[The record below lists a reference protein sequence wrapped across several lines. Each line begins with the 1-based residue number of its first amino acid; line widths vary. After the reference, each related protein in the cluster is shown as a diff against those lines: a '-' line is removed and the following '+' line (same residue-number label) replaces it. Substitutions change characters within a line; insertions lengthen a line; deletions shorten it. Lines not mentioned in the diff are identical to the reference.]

1 MFNRI
6 KIIAFWLFQMVFLF
20 VVFFYAFQMNMLKN
34 QYDTYVTQSA
44 NDQNMLALL
53 NGYLP
58 VAMMF
63 TAGVFIAI
71 SLLLTIISNYSITK
85 GFKKLGVL
93 LLLCSTFFLAFLS
106 YADYKDSVYTEQA
119 KTEFMNIYNQVYT
132 ISEGTNKSV
141 LEATKEHYDRYLSGP
156 NMNENKVKFLTSFE
170 TLLTKTDNIKDLKG
184 EQYDVFSK
192 VLKLHLSYV
201 ITYEKLLNAIQFY
214 IVTCLIF
221 LAMFR
226 IQFRTKKSITATP

>member
-1 MFNRI
+1 
-6 KIIAFWLFQMVFLF
+6 MVFLF

-184 EQYDVFSK
+184 EQYDIFSK